1 MKITNEVNIILLKAY
16 EEAKGKNSEYI
27 TPEHLLYAA
36 TFDENVEY
44 AIKEC
49 GGSLENLRYNL
60 NTYIRTY
67 INKICQ
73 GEPQESIEFQQIIL
87 NANEQIRNSGK
98 DAIDIDHIIS
108 AIFILEDSYARYYL
122 EQEGV
127 TRRELLYSLCHSLA
141 EGNQNS
147 NEDEMKESFNEDT
160 EVSINQESQE
170 QAKRKKED
178 AFLNKFTTNLIEKAK
193 EENSDP
199 LIGRKDILDRSIQIL
214 CRRIKNNPIHVGE
227 SGVGKTAITLGL
239 ARLISENKVPEKLK
253 ESSIFSLDIGAV
265 IAGTKYRG
273 DFEERIKRILDLIGK
288 QHRPIVYIDEI
299 HSIVGAGSLN
309 GGALDASN
317 LLKPYLTE
325 GKIRFIGAT
334 TFDEYKKFFEKD
346 KALSRRFQTIDVKE
360 PSIKEAIEIL
370 NGLKTHYEEYHNV
383 SYTNE
388 AISDAVTL
396 SDKYINEKFLPDK
409 AVDIIDEAG
418 AYARMN
424 NEGVEEKII
433 IDRKIIEEIISKVCS
448 IPKQT
453 VESSEI
459 SSLKYLEANLKENI
473 FSQDKAIEEVVRCI
487 KMSRSGLNE
496 EDKPVASM
504 LFVGPTGVGKT
515 EIARCLS
522 KKLGIEL
529 IRFDMSEYAE
539 KHAASKLI
547 GSPPGYVGYE
557 EGGLLTDAIR
567 KTPHCVL
574 LLDEIEKAHEDILNV
589 LLQVMD
595 YATLTDNKG
604 RKADFRNAII
614 IMTSNAGARN
624 IGKKLIGFGER
635 QVKDEAIMEEVKK
648 FFTPEFRNRLDKT
661 IVFNGMNDT
670 MAINISKKQLN
681 DFKTKLSTKNI
692 KIEFSGE
699 CASFVAKTGISE
711 EFGAREIS
719 RIIASKIKP
728 LLVDEILF
736 GKLSAGGK
744 CTVDLIDGN
753 FKLKIN
759 DLL

>member
-1 MKITNEVNIILLKAY
+1 MKITNEVNSILLKAY
-16 EEAKGKNSEYI
+16 QEAKNKNSEYI

-36 TFDENVEY
+36 TFNENVEY
-44 AIKEC
+44 AITEC

-60 NTYIRTY
+60 NTYIKTY
-67 INKICQ
+67 INKIGE
-73 GEPQESIEFQQIIL
+73 GEPQESIDFQKVIL
-87 NANEQIRNSGK
+87 NANEQILNSGK
-98 DAIDIDHIIS
+98 DAIGVDHILS
-108 AIFILEDSYARYYL
+108 AIFNLEESYARYYL
-122 EQEGV
+122 EQEGA
-127 TRRELLYSLCHSLA
+127 TRRELLYLLCHSLD

-147 NEDEMKESFNEDT
+147 YENEAKENFGEDT
-160 EVSINQESQE
+160 EEFLDEESQE
-170 QAKRKKED
+170 KAKKKKED
-178 AFLNKFTTNLIEKAK
+178 AFLNKFTTNLVEKAK

-253 ESSIFSLDIGAV
+253 GSSMFSLDIGAV

-288 QHRPIVYIDEI
+288 QHKPIVYIDEI
-299 HSIVGAGSLN
+299 HNIVGAGSLN

-360 PSIKEAIEIL
+360 PSIKESIEIL
-370 NGLKTHYEEYHNV
+370 NGLKDNYEEYHNV
-383 SYTNE
+383 SYTDE

-396 SDKYINEKFLPDK
+396 SDKYINDKYLPDK

-424 NEGVEEKII
+424 NENLEEKII

-459 SSLKYLEANLKENI
+459 SSLKYLEASLKENI

-522 KKLGIEL
+522 KNLGIEL

-574 LLDEIEKAHEDILNV
+574 LLDEIEKANEDILNV

-635 QVKDEAIMEEVKK
+635 EVKGEAIMEEVKK
-648 FFTPEFRNRLDKT
+648 FFTPEFRNRLDKI
-661 IVFNGMNDT
+661 IVFNSMNDS
-670 MAINISKKQLN
+670 MAINIAKKQLN
-681 DFKTKLSTKNI
+681 NFKTKLVTKNI
-692 KIEFSGE
+692 EIEFSEE
-699 CASFVAKTGISE
+699 CVSYIAKTGISE
-711 EFGAREIS
+711 EFGAREIA
-719 RIIASKIKP
+719 RIVASKIKP

-736 GKLSAGGK
+736 GKLNDGGN
-744 CTVDLIDGN
+744 CTVDFIDEN
-753 FKLKIN
+753 FKLTIN
-759 DLL
+759 

>member
-1 MKITNEVNIILLKAY
+1 MKITNEVNSILLKAY
-16 EEAKGKNSEYI
+16 NEAKEKNSEYI

-36 TFDENVEY
+36 TFDQNVED
-44 AIKEC
+44 AIREC

-67 INKICQ
+67 INKIGQ
-73 GEPQESIEFQQIIL
+73 GEPQESIEFQKVIL
-87 NANEQIRNSGK
+87 TANEQTRYSGK
-98 DAIDIDHIIS
+98 DAIDIDHILS
-108 AIFILEDSYARYYL
+108 AIFTLEDSYARYYL

-127 TRRELLYSLCHSLA
+127 TKRELLYFLCHSLE
-141 EGNQNS
+141 EGNYNS
-147 NEDEMKESFNEDT
+147 FEDGIQENFDENIEGSVEQENEENS
-160 EVSINQESQE
+160 
-170 QAKRKKED
+170 ARKKED
-178 AFLNKFTTNLIEKAK
+178 AFLNKFTINLIEKIK
-193 EENSDP
+193 GENNDP

-253 ESSIFSLDIGAV
+253 GSSMFSLDIGAV

-288 QHRPIVYIDEI
+288 QDKPIVYIDEI
-299 HSIVGAGSLN
+299 HNIVGAGALN

-370 NGLKTHYEEYHNV
+370 NGLKVNYEEYHNV
-383 SYTNE
+383 SYTEE

-396 SDKYINEKFLPDK
+396 SDKYINDKYLPDK

-418 AYARMN
+418 AYARMH
-424 NEGVEEKII
+424 NEDLEEKII
-433 IDRKIIEEIISKVCS
+433 IDRKVIEEIISRVCS

-459 SSLKYLEANLKENI
+459 SSLKHLESNLKENI

-522 KKLGIEL
+522 NNLGIEL

-539 KHAASKLI
+539 KHAAAKLI

-574 LLDEIEKAHEDILNV
+574 LLDEIEKAHEDILSV

-604 RKADFRNAII
+604 RKADFRNVII

-635 QVKDEAIMEEVKK
+635 EVKGEAIMEEVKK
-648 FFTPEFRNRLDKT
+648 FFTPEFRNRLDKI
-661 IVFNGMNDT
+661 IVFNSMSDP
-670 MAINISKKQLN
+670 MAISIAKKQLN
-681 DFKTKLSTKNI
+681 DFKAKLATKNI
-692 KIEFSGE
+692 KIQFDDE
-699 CASFVAKTGISE
+699 CTDYVAKTGTSQ
-711 EFGAREIS
+711 EFGAREIA
-719 RIIASKIKP
+719 RVIASRIKP

-736 GKLSAGGK
+736 GKLSDGGN
-744 CTVDLIDGN
+744 CTIKLIDEN
-753 FKLKIN
+753 FKLEIN
-759 DLL
+759 

>member
-1 MKITNEVNIILLKAY
+1 MKITNEVNSILLKAY
-16 EEAKGKNSEYI
+16 QEAKGKNSEYI

-36 TFDENVEY
+36 TFNENVEH

-60 NTYIRTY
+60 NTYIKTY
-67 INKICQ
+67 INKIGQ
-73 GEPQESIEFQQIIL
+73 GEPQESIEFQNVIL
-87 NANEQIRNSGK
+87 TANEQIKYSGK
-98 DAIDIDHIIS
+98 DAIGVDHILS
-108 AIFILEDSYARYYL
+108 AILNLEDSYARYYL

-127 TRRELLYSLCHSLA
+127 TRRDLLYSLCHSL
-141 EGNQNS
+141 EESNQS
-147 NEDEMKESFNEDT
+147 SYEDEMKENFSEDT
-160 EVSINQESQE
+160 EGSINQESE
-170 QAKRKKED
+170 EEVKKKKED
-178 AFLNKFTTNLIEKAK
+178 AFLNKFTINLIKKA
-193 EENSDP
+193 EEESNDP

-227 SGVGKTAITLGL
+227 PGVGKTAITLGL

-253 ESSIFSLDIGAV
+253 GSSMFSLDIGAV

-273 DFEERIKRILDLIGK
+273 DFEERIKRVLDLIGK
-288 QHRPIVYIDEI
+288 QDKPIVYIDEI
-299 HSIVGAGSLN
+299 HNIVGAGSLN

-346 KALSRRFQTIDVKE
+346 KALSRRFQTIDIKE
-360 PSIKEAIEIL
+360 PSIKDSIEIL
-370 NGLKTHYEEYHNV
+370 NGLKDNYEKYHNV
-383 SYTNE
+383 SYTDE
-388 AISDAVTL
+388 AISDAVIL
-396 SDKYINEKFLPDK
+396 SDKYINDRYLPDK

-418 AYARMN
+418 AYARMY
-424 NEGVEEKII
+424 NEDLDKKII
-433 IDRKIIEEIISKVCS
+433 IDRKVIEEIISKVCS

-459 SSLKYLEANLKENI
+459 SSLKHLEATLKENI

-487 KMSRSGLNE
+487 KMSRSGLND

-515 EIARCLS
+515 EVARCLS
-522 KKLGIEL
+522 KKLGVEL

-539 KHAASKLI
+539 KHSASKLI

-574 LLDEIEKAHEDILNV
+574 LLDEIEKAHEDILSV

-604 RKADFRNAII
+604 RKADFRNVII

-635 QVKDEAIMEEVKK
+635 EIKGEAIMEEVKK
-648 FFTPEFRNRLDKT
+648 FFTPEFRNRLDKI
-661 IVFNGMNDT
+661 IVFNSMNDS
-670 MAINISKKQLN
+670 MAMNISKKQLN
-681 DFKTKLSTKNI
+681 DFKAKLATKNI
-692 KIEFSGE
+692 QIRFSEE
-699 CASFVAKTGISE
+699 CVGYIAKTGTSE
-711 EFGAREIS
+711 EFGAREIA
-719 RIIASKIKP
+719 RIVASKIKP

-736 GKLSAGGK
+736 GNLRDGGI
-744 CTVDLIDGN
+744 CDINLIDEK
-753 FKLKIN
+753 FKLTIN
-759 DLL
+759 